1 MSAPTTVTLRPERE
15 GDHAAIRAL
24 LLCAFPTSAE
34 ADLVEELRAE
44 EAHVPELCLV
54 AERDSKL
61 AGMLF
66 TTVATLEEAGPEVG
80 AVVLGGGVGI
90 AAPLLVLG
98 PMAVEPSLQ
107 REGIGGALTGELL
120 RLAPV
125 AAPHVPLISVLGHAE
140 YYPRF
145 GFNPA
150 APLGVRAPFTVPDEA
165 WMAFRLPAYPPPGE
179 RGPTGVVRYADAFAE
194 VT

>member
-1 MSAPTTVTLRPERE
+1 MSASTTAALRPERDD
-15 GDHAAIRAL
+15 DHAAIRAL
-24 LLCAFPTSAE
+24 LLRAFPTPAE
-34 ADLVEELRAE
+34 ADLVEALRAE

-54 AERDSKL
+54 AERDG
-61 AGMLF
+61 AIVGMLF

-90 AAPLLVLG
+90 AVPLLVLG
-98 PMAVEPSLQ
+98 PMAVDPSVQ
-107 REGIGGALTGELL
+107 HEGIGAALIGELL
-120 RLAPV
+120 RRAPS

-145 GFNPA
+145 GFEPA
-150 APLGVRAPFTVPDEA
+150 AALGVRAPFTVPDEA

-179 RGPTGVVRYADAFAE
+179 RRPTGVVRYADAFAA